1 MKVIKKN
8 ISINHRYAVLTFH
21 VHAHAATASDTT
33 AAGELNTSDR
43 VALGVGLGIGIP
55 TLLLTCVSIIVGA
68 NWCCGKRN
76 NEGK

>member
-1 MKVIKKN
+1 MKVIPKIYKRTN
-8 ISINHRYAVLTFH
+8 RYCAVLTFH
-21 VHAHAATASDTT
+21 VHAHVATASGT

-55 TLLLTCVSIIVGA
+55 TLLLTCISIIAGA

-76 NEGK
+76 KEGK